1 MYHLCFAHKND
12 FLRLN
17 WLQKPLW
24 ETNFH
29 PFKSGAVPFFMSI
42 TLPLLSGEPS
52 GFSLACIICVLLIN
66 MIRACSLLRL
76 LLSACKSRELYFITF
91 RVHKIMYENTNH
103 SLQVVCSKLTNW
115 VLNAQQGFAFIWY
128 HWTKGCCLP
137 CVAALRTQFTDWMKI
152 STM

>member
-1 MYHLCFAHKND
+1 MYYLCFAHKYD

-29 PFKSGAVPFFMSI
+29 PFKSGAVPFLMSI

-91 RVHKIMYENTNH
+91 RVHKIIYKMGNH
-103 SLQVVCSKLTNW
+103 RLLMVYSK
-115 VLNAQQGFAFIWY
+115 V
-128 HWTKGCCLP
+128 
-137 CVAALRTQFTDWMKI
+137 ME
-152 STM
+152 

>member
-1 MYHLCFAHKND
+1 MRVLMKKYKKPDIKILKEKQNCRH
-12 FLRLN
+12 FLKLN
-17 WLQKPLW
+17 WLQKPLL

-29 PFKSGAVPFFMSI
+29 LFKSGAAGAVRFLMSI

-91 RVHKIMYENTNH
+91 RVHKIIFKLGNH
-103 SLQVVCSKLTNW
+103 SLLVLCSKLTD
-115 VLNAQQGFAFIWY
+115 G
-128 HWTKGCCLP
+128 
-137 CVAALRTQFTDWMKI
+137 MKI
-152 STM
+152 SNLQSQFHFLDSFMLMLKKG